1 MDEGGSSQSLLDL
14 LKANLLLVV
23 ISVLGVVFLFVGLIS
38 FLNKP
43 KAQIEF
49 ENAENNRTDRSNPS
63 TSSGPSGTIFVDVSG
78 EVAKPGLYEL
88 PVESRIADALEKAG
102 GMTEKADRD
111 YVSQTVNLAQKLEDG
126 SKLFI
131 PSKTTQIMGAQT
143 TGSTGLTTIGSSQTS
158 YHSNS
163 STVNIN
169 KASVQELDKL
179 PGIGAVRAQKII
191 DNRPYSEKRDL
202 VIKKVVTQKIF
213 DDIEAMISLY

>member
-1 MDEGGSSQSLLDL
+1 VTFG
-14 LKANLLLVV
+14 
-23 ISVLGVVFLFVGLIS
+23 GLIS

>member
-43 KAQIEF
+43 AESQVVF
-49 ENAENNRTDRSNPS
+49 ESGENRTDRSNPS

-88 PVESRIADALEKAG
+88 PVESRIADALTKAG
-102 GMTEKADRD
+102 GMTEDADKD
-111 YVSQTVNLAQKLEDG
+111 YVSQSVNLAQKLEDG

-131 PSKTTQIMGAQT
+131 PSKTVHVMGAQT
-143 TGSTGLTTIGSSQTS
+143 TGSSQTS

-163 STVNIN
+163 SIVNIN

-191 DNRPYSEKRDL
+191 DNRPYSEKKDL
-202 VIKKVVTQKIF
+202 LTKKVVTQKIY
-213 DDIEAMISLY
+213 DDLEGMISVY